1 MQSIKFRQVKKIY
14 PPQVTAVRDVTFS
27 VEGKAFIVL
36 VGPSGCGKTT
46 LLRMTAGLESITEG
60 EIEING
66 QIVND
71 LTPQERHMGM
81 VFQNYA
87 LYPQM
92 NVYHNMGFGLKTRG
106 VSQELSDR
114 KIRTVAE
121 RLGLTELLERY
132 PKELSGG
139 QKQRVAIGG
148 CLTRDAQLYLLDEPL
163 SNLDAAMRAQMRAWL
178 AELYYKTPTSFLY
191 VTHDQIEAMTLGT
204 RIVVM
209 KEGEIQQIADPKSLY
224 HQPQNIFVA
233 QFIGSPKMNLLDM
246 EIRKDHKETALFYSD
261 KKIASIHDD
270 LGMLSRKVKVGVRP
284 EDLWIGNENSA
295 QGGTGVIRY
304 IEKLGRYM
312 ILYIEI
318 GESEIRVKCP
328 ADRDYRVGEKIHY
341 GFSVHKLHFF
351 DPDTEKRLN
360 LEVRDEEK

>member
-1 MQSIKFRQVKKIY
+1 MQSITFRQVKKIY
-14 PPQVTAVRDVTFS
+14 PPQVTAVRNVTFS

-46 LLRMTAGLESITEG
+46 LLRMTAGLESVTEG

-71 LTPQERHMGM
+71 LTPQERQMGM

-92 NVYHNMGFGLKTRG
+92 NVYQNMGFGLKTRG
-106 VSQELSDR
+106 VSQALSDH

-139 QKQRVAIGG
+139 QKQRVAIGS

-178 AELYYKTPTSFLY
+178 AELYRTTPTSFLY

-204 RIVVM
+204 KIAVM
-209 KEGEIQQIADPKSLY
+209 KEGEIQQIADPNSLY
-224 HQPQNIFVA
+224 KKPQNIFVA
-233 QFIGSPKMNLLDM
+233 QFIGSPKINFFDM
-246 EIRKDHKETALFYSD
+246 EIRQDGKETALFYLD
-261 KKIASIHDD
+261 KKLASVRAGS
-270 LGMLSRKVKVGVRP
+270 GMLNRKLKVGVRP
-284 EDLWIGNENSA
+284 EDLRIADGNAA
-295 QGGTGVIRY
+295 QTGAGVIRH
-304 IEKLGRYM
+304 IEKLGRQS
-312 ILYIEI
+312 ILYIEVGG
-318 GESEIRVKCP
+318 GEVRVKCS
-328 ADRDYRVGEKIHY
+328 ADRKYRIGEKIQY
-341 GFSVHKLHFF
+341 GFSIHKLHFF
-351 DPDTEKRLN
+351 DPDTEERLE